1 MAEPKKQNYLHGA
14 AILAAGVV
22 IMKILGFIYKVP
34 LGNILG
40 DEGYTHF
47 LVAYNIYSVF
57 LTVATAGLP
66 VALSRMI
73 SEANTM
79 NRPNQVKR
87 IFSVAWLTFCVLGVV
102 CTLIMFLFPTEL
114 ADALNDVE
122 ASQSILALSP
132 AVLLVCLTSAYRGYC
147 QGHENMKPTTVGQVL
162 EVLVKVVI
170 GLVLA
175 WYLKDL
181 GKSLPLVSAGAIFGV
196 TAGSLAALVYM
207 FAYKRR
213 NYAALPGGGDEPE
226 SRGQILSTLLK
237 VGIPITLGSSVLSLI
252 NLVDSGLCMGRLQDA
267 AGFSYAD
274 AKVLYGV
281 YGKAQTLYNLPAA
294 FITPLTISVV
304 PAIAAC
310 RGRRSS

>member
-1 MAEPKKQNYLHGA
+1 
-14 AILAAGVV
+14 
-22 IMKILGFIYKVP
+22 
-34 LGNILG
+34 
-40 DEGYTHF
+40 
-47 LVAYNIYSVF
+47 
-57 LTVATAGLP
+57 
-66 VALSRMI
+66 
-73 SEANTM
+73 
-79 NRPNQVKR
+79 
-87 IFSVAWLTFCVLGVV
+87 
-102 CTLIMFLFPTEL
+102 
-114 ADALNDVE
+114 
-122 ASQSILALSP
+122 
-132 AVLLVCLTSAYRGYC
+132 
-147 QGHENMKPTTVGQVL
+147 MKPTTVGQVL

-226 SRGQILSTLLK
+226 SRADTLHPAQ
-237 VGIPITLGSSVLSLI
+237 GGHTHHPGSSVLSLI

-310 RGRRSS
+310 RVTHRGRESSRIAENSLRIATVICLPWAWASQCSRSPS

>member
-1 MAEPKKQNYLHGA
+1 MRPIGGISLSEPKKQNYLHGA

-87 IFSVAWLTFCVLGVV
+87 IFSVAWLTFLVLGVV
-102 CTLIMFLFPTEL
+102 CTLVMFLFPTEL
-114 ADALNDVE
+114 ADSLNDVE

-162 EVLVKVVI
+162 EVLVKVVV

-175 WYLKDL
+175 WYLRDL
-181 GKSLPLVSAGAIFGV
+181 GRSLPLVSAGAIFGV

-213 NYAALPGGGDEPE
+213 CYSALPAGNDVPE
-226 SRGQILSTLLK
+226 SGARILSTLLK

-281 YGKAQTLYNLPAA
+281 YGKAQTLYNLSL
-294 FITPLTISVV
+294 IHI
-304 PAIAAC
+304 
-310 RGRRSS
+310 